1 MRIYPRVPCAPRTVE
16 QPSSLGALGGLVA
29 SIACSALVQL
39 LLVVAFALPATAATT
54 RCPGTEI
61 FVESANPAEVPEA
74 CRSVDDLRP
83 FLDTIGLGLP
93 RGVTIRLVD
102 RAPGTPL
109 EADPFVAVYDGEIH
123 AILMLDYDVA
133 LKELPSP
140 PPGGLAITG
149 RAMWRSYIV
158 HELAH
163 AAIHL
168 SCVRVCPRRAVHE
181 YVAYVAQLSCLPAD
195 LRVAALERYNAV
207 GPFTNETQIDEI
219 FYELNPELF
228 AAKSYRHYQQPQNGP
243 QFVRRMLN
251 VGNQ

>member
-1 MRIYPRVPCAPRTVE
+1 M
-16 QPSSLGALGGLVA
+16 
-29 SIACSALVQL
+29 
-39 LLVVAFALPATAATT
+39 
-54 RCPGTEI
+54 
-61 FVESANPAEVPEA
+61 
-74 CRSVDDLRP
+74 RP

-149 RAMWRSYIV
+149 RVMWRSYIV

-168 SCVRVCPRRAVHE
+168 SCVRACPRRAVHE
-181 YVAYVAQLSCLPAD
+181 CVAYVAQLSCLPAD

-207 GPFTNETQIDEI
+207 GPFTHEAQIDEI
-219 FYELNPELF
+219 FYELDPELF

>member
-1 MRIYPRVPCAPRTVE
+1 MRIYPRFPRALGTVD

-29 SIACSALVQL
+29 GIACSALVQL
-39 LLVVAFALPATAATT
+39 LLVAAFALPATAATT

-61 FVESANPAEVPEA
+61 FVESANPADVQEA
-74 CRSVDDLRP
+74 CRSVDEVRP
-83 FLDTIGLGLP
+83 FLDTIGLSLP
-93 RGVTIRLVD
+93 RGVRIRLVD
-102 RAPGTPL
+102 RTPGSPL
-109 EADPFVAVYDGEIH
+109 EADPFVALYGGEVH

-133 LKELPSP
+133 LKELPST

-168 SCVRVCPRRAVHE
+168 SCVRICPRRAVHE
-181 YVAYVAQLSCLPAD
+181 YIAYVAQLSCLPSD
-195 LRVAALERYNAV
+195 LRTTALERYNAV
-207 GPFTNETQIDEI
+207 GPFTHETQIDEV
-219 FYELNPELF
+219 FYELDPGLF

-243 QFVRRMLN
+243 QFVRHMLN
-251 VGNQ
+251 LGYQ